1 MQPLSVLCLNCFG
14 IPVSFNKRTRFR
26 LIAKEI
32 EKTQPDI
39 VMLQEVIEHRDKKLF
54 VAELE
59 KFGWSFYSIKNGL
72 LESGGLV
79 IITKNLKLREFKFHK
94 FKEQGNRLIT
104 IPDKFLGKG
113 FLSGY
118 IEIDSKKV
126 LIINAHLICPYDKS
140 QDAQISQRKQFKQL
154 AEFVAY
160 QKVNN
165 IVLAGDLNSDPDS
178 KDITYL
184 KNKCK
189 LLDPLSVNDM
199 TIVSNNTNRGWLK
212 IGFLRSMFGDRKS
225 YRTDYILT
233 SKGISVKDSEVTFNK
248 LKDFNGSKIH
258 LSDHFAVI
266 SKIQI

>member
-1 MQPLSVLCLNCFG
+1 MQSLSVLCLNCFG
-14 IPVSFNKRTRFR
+14 IPVSFNKRVRFK

-39 VMLQEVIEHRDKKLF
+39 VMLQEVIEHRDKELF

-79 IITKNLKLREFKFHK
+79 IITKNLKLNEFKFHK
-94 FKEQGNRLIT
+94 FIEQGNRLISV
-104 IPDKFLGKG
+104 PDKFLGKG
-113 FLSGY
+113 FLSGH
-118 IEIDSKKV
+118 IEISNKKI
-126 LIINAHLICPYDKS
+126 LIVNAHLLCTYDKN
-140 QDAQISQRKQFKQL
+140 QDAQNSQRKQFEQL
-154 AEFVAY
+154 AEFVAN
-160 QKVNN
+160 QKVDG
-165 IVLAGDLNSDPDS
+165 IILTGDLNSDPDS
-178 KDITYL
+178 RDITYL
-184 KNKCK
+184 KSKCK
-189 LLDPLSVNDM
+189 LIDPLNVNDM

-233 SKGISVKDSEVTFNK
+233 SKNIPVQNSEVTFTKPKNF
-248 LKDFNGSKIH
+248 DGSMIH

-266 SKIQI
+266 SKLQI